1 MAISGYSV
9 WEVQQAGNDNNSGCF
24 DHNAAMTSTLS
35 TSNGTNANPI
45 VTASNYTFVSD
56 DIGHFLYIK
65 SGGGWYPGW
74 YKILSVS
81 SGSATVQA
89 SSNNATQGNGVLHIL
104 TGISAI
110 NSNSLGQWA
119 VDYSQKPTAFK
130 TYTDLFTWTN
140 SGVNS
145 AAQPFTPNLIG
156 NVLNVTGGTG
166 YFTGRFVINGLTG
179 NNAALDRT
187 IAGSGTSGGQ
197 ATLGGAMASVQ
208 NCLATIRPN
217 SGDGSLFLRIFIK
230 ADATYNVNSTIT
242 VDCPGFFN
250 LIGYG
255 TVRGD
260 RQKPLISINANN
272 VTFLKGGGY
281 VPQQMRWFNIKITG
295 NGFTTSTFAW
305 SFTQFSGYRQVITNC
320 EFYDM
325 TLLGGAYGV
334 SFNFDKC
341 YFKGITGSCNDTPH
355 ILNSCTIDSCTS
367 PRFWGGQ
374 AYNSLFFNS
383 GGCVFSN
390 GSGFMNVKNCTFYNC
405 YTPIWIH
412 NNCHGN
418 NSQHTII
425 ENNIFSNNSGFAIQ
439 GIGLSNCGEH
449 ATATVQNNAFYLNS
463 SGNFNYGYNSYNLNM
478 VESVD
483 NVILNAS
490 PFISTSTND
499 FRLNNTIGGGLSCK
513 GKGAPSLYFN
523 NTAANSIDIGAVQS
537 ASNNLDKTLGTLNK
551 PILIKSG
558 TTGYT
563 EFVYLSNTGYTYQTT
578 GLKAFY
584 IRPGINNTQ
593 ITLVSQTVNGSYVS
607 GGFVEVDPLNM
618 PGLYRFDVPNVVLS
632 SGASSSVLQII
643 NQSNNDKAIIS
654 YKFQD
659 PINLNLTQSVPTS
672 NTDQTVGD
680 ALNSARAYGF
690 GKWAINGNVLEYYNL
705 DGSVVIKTLG
715 LDNPNY
721 TKSRGFAETTYGL
734 ILDLRAYDLNS
745 YSGSGNLWN
754 DLSASNYD
762 FTLYGSPT
770 FILDAGGALQF
781 NGAQVG
787 IYEYGTTVNVSQFTY
802 NVWVKTT
809 QNLLP
814 NWQSFINFNNDLFL
828 LGSAT
833 LEVRSYIP
841 TQNTGYYMTLNT
853 WVNVCQT
860 YVQGTAPLIYINGV
874 LNHTGS
880 VSNVSQTV
888 QRIAI
893 GAGVANPVGPV
904 ADEFLYG
911 RLSHVQMYSRRL
923 TATEVYY
930 NYMANKSRYGL

>member
-9 WEVQQAGNDNNSGCF
+9 WEVQSAGSDTNSGCF
-24 DHNAAMTSTLS
+24 DPNATMTSTLS
-35 TSNGTNANPI
+35 TTNGTNANPI

-56 DIGHFLYIK
+56 DIGHYLFIK
-65 SGGGWYPGW
+65 SGYNWYPGW

-81 SGSATVQA
+81 SGAATVQA
-89 SSNNATQGNGVLHIL
+89 SSNNATQGNGVIHIL
-104 TGISAI
+104 TGISATNN
-110 NSNSLGQWA
+110 NSSGQWA
-119 VDYSQKPTAFK
+119 IDYSQKSTAFK

-140 SGVNS
+140 TGVNS

-156 NVLNVTGGTG
+156 NVLNVTGGTN
-166 YFTGRFVINGLTG
+166 YSIGRYVINGLTG

-187 IAGSGTSGGQ
+187 IAASGTSGGQ

-208 NCLATIRPN
+208 SCLATIRPN
-217 SGDGSLFLRIFIK
+217 GGSGSLYLRIFIK

-242 VDCPGFFN
+242 VDCPDFFS

-305 SFTQFSGYRQVITNC
+305 SFVQFSGYRQVVTNC

-334 SFNFDKC
+334 GFNFDKC
-341 YFKGITGSCNDTPH
+341 YFKGITGSCNDSPH

-383 GGCVFSN
+383 GGCVFAN
-390 GSGFMNVKNCTFYNC
+390 GSGIMNVKNCTFYNC

-412 NNCHGN
+412 NNCHGGN
-418 NSQHTII
+418 TQHTII
-425 ENNIFSNNSGFAIQ
+425 ENNIFSNNSGYAIQ
-439 GIGLSNCGEH
+439 GIGLANCGEH

-483 NVILNAS
+483 NVILTAS

-523 NTAANSIDIGAVQS
+523 NSAANSIDIGAVQS

-593 ITLVSQTVNGSYVS
+593 ITLASQTVNGSYVS
-607 GGFVEVDPLNM
+607 GGFVEVDPVNM
-618 PGLYRFDVPNVVLS
+618 PGLYRFDVPDVVLA

-672 NTDQTVGD
+672 NTDQSVGD

-690 GKWAINGNVLEYYNL
+690 GKWAINGKNLEYYNL
-705 DGSVVIKTLG
+705 DGTSVIKTLG
-715 LDNPNY
+715 LDNPYY
-721 TKSRGFAETTYGL
+721 TKSRGFPETTDGL

-762 FTLYGSPT
+762 FTLYGNPT
-770 FILDAGGALQF
+770 FILDSGGALQF
-781 NGAQVG
+781 DGTQVAV
-787 IYEYGTTVNVSQFTY
+787 YEYGSTVNISQFTY
-802 NVWVKTT
+802 NIWVKIT
-809 QNLLP
+809 QTSVR
-814 NWQSFINFNNDLFL
+814 WQSFINLNNDLFL
-828 LGSAT
+828 LGVNNLT
-833 LEVRSYIP
+833 VNSYNP
-841 TQNTGYYMTLNT
+841 TYAANYNVTLNT
-853 WVNVCQT
+853 WVNICQT

-874 LNHTGS
+874 LNHTAS
-880 VSNVSQTV
+880 VSNLSQTV

-893 GAGVANPVGPV
+893 GAGVVNPVGPV
-904 ADEFLYG
+904 ADEYLYG